1 MEEHPVFSF
10 PWSNCSSWELPAAG
24 EDACS
29 NMLHQIRNNHREMP
43 TEMFRNWH
51 TRKSDKSVHQ
61 LDVEKNIELD
71 YPTYK

>member
-1 MEEHPVFSF
+1 MEEHPVFSLT
-10 PWSNCSSWELPAAG
+10 WSNCSSWELPGAG

-29 NMLHQIRNNHREMP
+29 NTLHQIRKIDILG
-43 TEMFRNWH
+43 
-51 TRKSDKSVHQ
+51 KSDKSVHQ